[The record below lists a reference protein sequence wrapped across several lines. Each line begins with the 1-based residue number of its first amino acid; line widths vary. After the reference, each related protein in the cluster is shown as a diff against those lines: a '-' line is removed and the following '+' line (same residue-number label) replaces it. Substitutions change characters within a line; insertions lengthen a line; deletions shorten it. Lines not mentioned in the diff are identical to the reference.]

1 MQHGIFQSLTLLDT
15 SGRLLVAA
23 ILAALAGSIL
33 VNLFVS
39 SYYASLRRDLA
50 RNGSFERTLRH
61 DLLSNIF
68 QEAREA
74 RRRQGRE
81 ANLQAIIE
89 HHFQS
94 GLKLSLV
101 GERFVRSATGLVIII
116 GLLGTFYGLTLS
128 IGKLVS
134 LVAGDSTE
142 AVDLTLALTRGLTE
156 SLAGMAVAFS
166 VSLSGVGA
174 AIVLTLVGVFS
185 NLTDRRNAVMIEVE
199 ASLERALGA
208 SGDAARGAEGSGHA
222 LADRLEPIIA
232 DFAESVRSLH
242 VAMEHF
248 DSGLTNFANT
258 TRDFREFN
266 LHLKD
271 NVQRMSLSFADFS
284 EAIKSELEAMKTWE
298 RG

>member
-15 SGRLLVAA
+15 SGRVLVAA
-23 ILAALAGSIL
+23 ILAALVGSIL

-39 SYYASLRRDLA
+39 AYYAGMRRDLA
-50 RNGSFERTLRH
+50 KNAGFDRALGN
-61 DLLSNIF
+61 DVLSKVF

-94 GLKLSLV
+94 GLKLALL

-116 GLLGTFYGLTLS
+116 GLLGTFYGLTLA

-134 LVAGDSTE
+134 LVAGDSAE
-142 AVDLTLALTRGLTE
+142 AVDLTVALTQGLTE

-174 AIVLTLVGVFS
+174 AIILTLVGVFS
-185 NLTDRRNAVMIEVE
+185 NLTDRRSGLMLEVE
-199 ASLERALGA
+199 ATLERVLGA
-208 SGDAARGAEGSGHA
+208 SGEGARGDGSGHA

-248 DSGLTNFANT
+248 DSGLTSFATT

-271 NVQRMSLSFADFS
+271 NIQRMSLSFGDFS
-284 EAIKSELEAMKTWE
+284 EAVKSELEAMKTWE